1 MLYQEKLK
9 RSKVSD
15 HDAVGIVIKDDNIE
29 FHSLPKN
36 PIWPGNKEKFNGF
49 LGILVIFIYL
59 AL

>member
-36 PIWPGNKEKFNGF
+36 PI
-49 LGILVIFIYL
+49 
-59 AL
+59 